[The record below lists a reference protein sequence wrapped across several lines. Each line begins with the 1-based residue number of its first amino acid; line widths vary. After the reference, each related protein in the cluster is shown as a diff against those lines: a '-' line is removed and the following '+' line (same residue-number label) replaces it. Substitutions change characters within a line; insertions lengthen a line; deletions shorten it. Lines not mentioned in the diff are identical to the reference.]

1 VSARVEHR
9 ARPQR
14 RCVRTALARREGG
27 GGQSRPLVSRP
38 TADSG
43 SAQEART
50 GRRILV
56 VDDES
61 SIRLVCTINLRLAG
75 YGVVEAADG
84 TEALRRAEEN
94 DFDLVLLDVM
104 LPDLGGH
111 EVARRLGARAPIA
124 FLSARASHDDVRA
137 GYEAGAVDYITK
149 PFDPLE
155 LAERVDEILTRAA
168 RGESES
174 FRRARLAELE

>member
-1 VSARVEHR
+1 MARVEHR
-9 ARPQR
+9 ARPQGR
-14 RCVRTALARREGG
+14 HVRTALARRESGEG
-27 GGQSRPLVSRP
+27 KRRPLASRPAAES
-38 TADSG
+38 S
-43 SAQEART
+43 SAEEPRT

-56 VDDES
+56 VDDDS
-61 SIRLVCTINLRLAG
+61 SIRLVCTVNLRLAG

-84 TEALRRAEEN
+84 TEALRRAEED

-124 FLSARASHDDVRA
+124 FLSARASDDDLRA

-155 LAERVDEILTRAA
+155 LAERVEEILTRAA